1 MAKKKTTD
9 TKIDLQSDMGIV
21 IIIQCVL
28 AFNRFHRNK
37 RTLLY
42 FKIVF
47 LHHLYSHDY
56 FSFVPASYNRVKFNH
71 YVNTTKLLENTILY
85 YNKFLVS

>member
-47 LHHLYSHDY
+47 FNVLYSHDY
-56 FSFVPASYNRVKFNH
+56 FSFR
-71 YVNTTKLLENTILY
+71 IQY
-85 YNKFLVS
+85 YIIINFLFRKEPLKR